1 MVSHGKP
8 KPLDVD
14 AALGSFLRES
24 RATLFDPWRAMMD
37 ASDDLQRDTGEIVEL
52 LQVFFNKW
60 VVEIL
65 VVLGQGETRRF
76 NELKKSLPGISGRT
90 LSARLRDL
98 EEQGLVK
105 RQMFDEMPVRVE
117 YSLTKRGTDVAVLA
131 LPLVLY
137 LMSGQDA

>member
-1 MVSHGKP
+1 LVSRGKP

-14 AALGSFLRES
+14 AALASFLRAS

-37 ASDDLQRDTGEIVEL
+37 ASDDLQRDTGAIVEL

-137 LMSGQDA
+137 LMAGRDA